1 MNEEL
6 SAYLDQA
13 RGEAFPFSPE
23 ETTEALL
30 SVYNIIEW
38 VLKDECSVIEVLPNK
53 IIWRKD
59 TEGQIVGDFAVPID
73 LRPVFKTVLRRDP
86 TLRKHLQTIEESS
99 ERTKYHI
106 T

>member
-13 RGEAFPFSPE
+13 RGEAFPFAPE
-23 ETTEALL
+23 ETTEALIL
-30 SVYNIIEW
+30 VYHIVEW

-59 TEGQIVGDFAVPID
+59 AEGQIVDDFAVPID
-73 LRPVFKTVLRRDP
+73 FKPVFKTVLRRDP

-99 ERTKYHI
+99 ERTKYYI